1 MRLYFFSCVYYC
13 IYYYWLFGLGLLS
26 ISWTYT
32 FFSLKLGI
40 VPVSARCI
48 STSTG
53 YHVYPDHIILLHD
66 MVDAQNSSDEDDGE
80 SSNEEDDEDSPKVWA
95 F

>member
-1 MRLYFFSCVYYC
+1 MNQISYVYDYTFFPVFITVYT

-53 YHVYPDHIILLHD
+53 YHGYSDQIIRLRN
-66 MVDAQNSSDEDDGE
+66 MADAQNSSD
-80 SSNEEDDEDSPKVWA
+80 
-95 F
+95 